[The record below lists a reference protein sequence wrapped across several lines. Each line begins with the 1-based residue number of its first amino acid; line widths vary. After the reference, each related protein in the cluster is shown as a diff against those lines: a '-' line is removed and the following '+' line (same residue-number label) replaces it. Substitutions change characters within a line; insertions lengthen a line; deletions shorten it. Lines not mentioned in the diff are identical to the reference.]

1 MENNFL
7 KHEEN
12 IAKILNRV
20 VSLCKQTGLTE
31 LANKGEEV
39 LKNYNKVKESQ

>member
-1 MENNFL
+1 MENEFL

-20 VSLCKQTGLTE
+20 VSLCKQTGLIE

-39 LKNYNKVKESQ
+39 LNNYNKVKELQ